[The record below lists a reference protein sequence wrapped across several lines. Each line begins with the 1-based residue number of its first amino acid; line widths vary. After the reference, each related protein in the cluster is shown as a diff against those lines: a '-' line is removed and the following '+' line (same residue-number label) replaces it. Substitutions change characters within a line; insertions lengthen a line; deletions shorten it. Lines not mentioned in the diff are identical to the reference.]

1 MCSYL
6 FPSTFGVQAFMNMST
21 AGGGMWAAQE
31 QMTAI
36 VIQTI
41 VYFITSYIAVY
52 VENRLIHRRQAL
64 AEGSAKE

>member
-1 MCSYL
+1 
-6 FPSTFGVQAFMNMST
+6 MNMST